1 MARSQADADWGHGE
15 TTCIDLTLSSP
26 EPEPQARPQPRAPP
40 RYTQTYF
47 SREPRHYSMSRVK
60 HEAGQASGSV
70 RRPVAPQRS
79 RPIDPEH
86 LKHIINTTD
95 RHDLQNVLLDLC
107 KISPAFSGALVRG
120 LAPHSAFAQRMMDQ
134 HRTNTQASGN
144 YRFNESDSDG
154 VSDDDQYEEQR
165 EMMRKLA
172 VQAGPPSHRTGAP
185 LQTQHYNL
193 PRPTPQYQGPHSVPR
208 IKREYNGPFGYGSD
222 NNPSFQGAYQQTAL
236 RPTAIRSPLQNLHG
250 SSPSIYRTSKQ
261 ISSFQGPSD
270 VRKAPPAE
278 VKTCIKCNEPFTGVA
293 ACIYHPGK
301 EIMQPDGT
309 VVWDCCYDDSL
320 GCQFAGEHTTRKDLE
335 DTSSQQNGPNS
346 SPGPEDRRQ
355 KRPMARY

>member
-1 MARSQADADWGHGE
+1 MARSQTDADWGHE
-15 TTCIDLTLSSP
+15 TACIDLTLSSP

-47 SREPRHYSMSRVK
+47 SREPHHYSMSRVK

-120 LAPHSAFAQRMMDQ
+120 LAPHSAFAQRMINQ
-134 HRTNTQASGN
+134 HGTNTQMSGN
-144 YRFNESDSDG
+144 YSFNESDSDQ
-154 VSDDDQYEEQR
+154 VSDNDQYEEER
-165 EMMRKLA
+165 EMVRKL
-172 VQAGPPSHRTGAP
+172 VTPTGPVSHRTGAP
-185 LQTQHYNL
+185 LQTRHYNL
-193 PRPTPQYQGPHSVPR
+193 PRPTPQYHGSHSVPR
-208 IKREYNGPFGYGSD
+208 IKREHNGPSEYGSD
-222 NNPSFQGAYQQTAL
+222 NNPNFQGAYQQTAL
-236 RPTAIRSPLQNLHG
+236 RPTTIRSPLQHQHG
-250 SSPSIYRTSKQ
+250 GSPSIYRTSKQ
-261 ISSFQGPSD
+261 IPSFQGPSG
-270 VRKAPPAE
+270 VRSAPRP
-278 VKTCIKCNEPFTGVA
+278 VVRTCIKCNEPFTGVA

-301 EIMQPDGT
+301 EIMQPDAT
-309 VVWDCCYDDSL
+309 VVWDCCYEDSL
-320 GCQFAGEHTTRKDLE
+320 GCQFAGEHTTQEDLEE
-335 DTSSQQNGPNS
+335 DTSSQQNGPSS
-346 SPGPEDRRQ
+346 SPGPENRRQ